1 MDNINKIFD
10 NLGLAGS
17 MPGVGGALG
26 AGAVNPLVG
35 ALGLGAS
42 NPLGAAFGLGAT
54 DPAAAAG
61 GAGVA
66 AGNSSISG
74 FGSIDPVDAGMMPIG
89 EATGE
94 FTGLN
99 PSNASASPLSGFDE
113 FSGDMITNLPGSEGE
128 SKEESKEEFNYSKM
142 LKSIAAGTEKLAS
155 AEDSADPAP
164 APTMGN
170 SRGGLPGGSIPMMY
184 GNLAGA
190 SPGMNAIQS
199 NRPMMGGPQNIQQ
212 VLQALSGR

>member
-1 MDNINKIFD
+1 MNNINKMFD

-35 ALGLGAS
+35 SLGLGAL
-42 NPLGAAFGLGAT
+42 NPLGAALGLGAT
-54 DPAAAAG
+54 DPAAAGG

-66 AGNSSISG
+66 AGDSLTSG
-74 FGSIDPVDAGMMPIG
+74 FGSIDPVDAGMMPMG
-89 EATGE
+89 QATGE
-94 FTGLN
+94 FTGLS
-99 PSNASASPLSGFDE
+99 PSNASASPLSGFGDE
-113 FSGDMITNLPGSEGE
+113 FSGDVIMNLPGSDGPAQVE
-128 SKEESKEEFNYSKM
+128 EEFNYSKM
-142 LKSIAAGTEKLAS
+142 LESISKGTEKLAS
-155 AEDSADPAP
+155 AEDSPDFAP
-164 APTMGN
+164 AMGTN
-170 SRGGLPGGSIPMMY
+170 RGALPGGSVPMMY
-184 GNLAGA
+184 GNLTEA

>member
-1 MDNINKIFD
+1 MNNINKMFD

-35 ALGLGAS
+35 SLGLGAL
-42 NPLGAAFGLGAT
+42 NPLGAALGLGAT

-61 GAGVA
+61 GAGMMSDGLSSG
-66 AGNSSISG
+66 GNPAPTQSQTPDYSY
-74 FGSIDPVDAGMMPIG
+74 V
-89 EATGE
+89 
-94 FTGLN
+94 N
-99 PSNASASPLSGFDE
+99 
-113 FSGDMITNLPGSEGE
+113 NLPDTLPDMQWPSVSVPDSVKAAEPE
-128 SKEESKEEFNYSKM
+128 EEFNYSKM
-142 LKSIAAGTEKLAS
+142 LKSIAEGTEELAS
-155 AEDSADPAP
+155 AEDSADPTP
-164 APTMGN
+164 APVMGT